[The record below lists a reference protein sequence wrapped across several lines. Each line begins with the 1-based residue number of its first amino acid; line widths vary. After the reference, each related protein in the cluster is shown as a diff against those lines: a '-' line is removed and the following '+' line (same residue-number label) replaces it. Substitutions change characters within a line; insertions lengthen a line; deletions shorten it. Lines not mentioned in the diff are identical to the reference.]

1 MPREKKQLW
10 ASANSFLF
18 FNQCTLKFSEYLRLS
33 MSKCS
38 ENNKPQGLMPREKKA
53 TVSKC
58 EQFFVTYYS
67 PARLGIF
74 FAHAKGYDI
83 AIWNITFWE
92 YNPE

>member
-1 MPREKKQLW
+1 MTNARLNAPRK
-10 ASANSFLF
+10 
-18 FNQCTLKFSEYLRLS
+18 
-33 MSKCS
+33 
-38 ENNKPQGLMPREKKA
+38 KKA

-83 AIWNITFWE
+83 AI
-92 YNPE
+92 